1 MELLTPGLGLVFWQ
15 TVVFLALV
23 FLLGKFAWK
32 PILHSLKIREESI
45 EDALKSAERAKE
57 EMAQLKADNQKL
69 LDQARVERDQILK
82 DATAAASRLR
92 EEAKADAQKISDKM
106 VEDARGAINAEKQAA
121 LAEVKDQVA
130 RLSLEVAEIV
140 LKDKLKDDKSQKD
153 LVSKYLKE
161 IKLN

>member
-1 MELLTPGLGLVFWQ
+1 MELLTPGLGFVFWQ

-32 PILHSLKIREESI
+32 PILQSLKIREESI

-69 LDQARVERDQILK
+69 LEQARVERDQILK

-92 EEAKADAQKISDKM
+92 
-106 VEDARGAINAEKQAA
+106 
-121 LAEVKDQVA
+121 
-130 RLSLEVAEIV
+130 V
-140 LKDKLKDDKSQKD
+140 LHAGL
-153 LVSKYLKE
+153 
-161 IKLN
+161 